1 MKKILSAAL
10 SLAMLI
16 SLCACGSSSSSGT
29 ASSGAASSGAASS
42 EAVEPVELVMT
53 SGATTEHIISKFGA
67 EIMEN
72 VEAATNGA
80 VTIKYYPGDSMG
92 ASGERIDMLANG
104 DIDIDIQALSAF
116 DSYNPR
122 QGIMSAFFMF
132 ESWDHYRAVTESD
145 TYKEI
150 IAGLEDALDIT
161 DLGDVYYA
169 KRNILSSVPV
179 NSIEDLQGLKFRVP
193 NEAMPIAGV
202 GALGAAPTPMS
213 GNEVYSSLQ
222 NNTIQA
228 TENGAEQIVTSAFYE
243 VAPYMAV
250 TAHQYQT
257 MHLLMSNSTRDKL
270 TDEQFEIIC
279 NVIDEAVEKYDVL
292 AQESEAEKEQFL
304 RDNITVNDTIDLE
317 PFYDALEAMYEEYD
331 DVWGDGTWEAFKA
344 LA

>member
-1 MKKILSAAL
+1 MKKILSVAL
-10 SLAMLI
+10 SLAMLV
-16 SLCACGSSSSSGT
+16 SLCACGGGSSST
-29 ASSGAASSGAASS
+29 PAASTPAGSTPA
-42 EAVEPVELVMT
+42 EVKPIELVMT

-67 EIMEN
+67 EVMEN
-72 VEAATNGA
+72 VAAATNGA

-150 IAGLEDALDIT
+150 IAGLEDALNIT

-193 NEAMPIAGV
+193 NEAMPIAGI

-257 MHLLMSNSTRDKL
+257 MHLLMSDSCRDKL
-270 TDEQFEIIC
+270 TDEQYEIIC

-304 RDNITVNDTIDLE
+304 RDNITVNDSIDLE
-317 PFYDALEAMYEEYD
+317 PFYAALEAMYEEYD